1 MRPQD
6 VTDSDGALA
15 GALDALERADFAA
28 AKALLAT
35 VRPRRRAESARAE
48 LLRARIARIE
58 GEPEVWRAAAAEAA
72 RLHPEPAG
80 RLLGLTLEA
89 AALKQLNRDAE
100 SAAAFRAAWAA
111 FSTADPRGVGEVAYL
126 LAVDEWERRRYDRAA
141 ELVARNVRAG
151 VHLPE
156 SEALLGWIDVAK
168 ERFSAAA
175 GHFLAALGHLNAA
188 PRDDVRLRARM
199 IHALGVVA
207 SETIDLKLGQ
217 RVRREFEALEW
228 PATLGIE
235 RFNTRTALRFLALL
249 EGDVERAWILSR
261 DAVVLAPNPAYAAI
275 GETNAAVASRLLG
288 DVRAAELQASRAW
301 DILSKVRWS
310 SIDHEGRV
318 ALTNFAIECAHVLPA
333 EASKALT
340 KYRSLTAKRN
350 TLLAFEY
357 DRRIVAFEKVA
368 SARVAEGLGQRGAA
382 IRSYAAALEIWLE
395 LGFAMRAALVALDLY
410 QLTGD
415 EARLA
420 PAQAALERAPAAWF
434 GSWKAPDGP
443 VDRLTPAERVVL
455 FELLRGKT
463 AKDIADTLD
472 RSQHTVINHTRKVFA
487 AFGVSSR
494 ARLLARCA
502 ELGITAPR
510 SGRRTK
516 SSRPNR

>member
-1 MRPQD
+1 
-6 VTDSDGALA
+6 
-15 GALDALERADFAA
+15 
-28 AKALLAT
+28 
-35 VRPRRRAESARAE
+35 
-48 LLRARIARIE
+48 
-58 GEPEVWRAAAAEAA
+58 
-72 RLHPEPAG
+72 
-80 RLLGLTLEA
+80 LLGLALEA
-89 AALKQLNRDAE
+89 GALKQLDRGAE
-100 SAAAFRAAWAA
+100 SKAAFESVRAAIA
-111 FSTADPRGVGEVAYL
+111 TAEPRTTGEAAYL
-126 LAVDEWERRRYDRAA
+126 LAVEEWENRRYDQAA
-141 ELVARNVRAG
+141 ELVARNVRLG
-151 VHLPE
+151 VHLAE
-156 SEALLGWIDVAK
+156 SEALLGWIDIVR
-168 ERFSAAA
+168 ERFSASAA
-175 GHFLAALGHLNAA
+175 HFLAALGHLNASG
-188 PRDDVRLRARM
+188 RDDLRLRARL
-199 IHALGVVA
+199 IHVLGIVA

-228 PATLGIE
+228 PSSLGIE
-235 RFNTRTALRFLALL
+235 RFNAVTALRYLALL

-261 DAVVLAPNPAYAAI
+261 EAVVTAPNAAYAAI

-301 DILSKVRWS
+301 DILAKIRWS
-310 SIDHEGRV
+310 TIDHEGRV
-318 ALTNFAIECAHVLPA
+318 ALTNFAIEFASVFPA

-340 KYRSLTAKRN
+340 KYRSLTAKKN

-357 DRRIVAFEKVA
+357 DRRIVAYEKVA
-368 SARVAEGLGQRGAA
+368 TGRVAEALGQRTAA
-382 IRSYAAALEIWLE
+382 IRAYNAALELWLE
-395 LGFAMRAALVALDLY
+395 LGFAVRAALVGLDLY

-415 EARLA
+415 ETRLE

-434 GSWKAPDGP
+434 GSWKAPRGP

-516 SSRPNR
+516 SSRPSP